1 MYKNYPSYMLFK
13 KKKIQ
18 EGKRIK
24 RKNNCLEVVSIFHR
38 IQQVETQVLIQE
50 KVNKVFLTRSR

>member
-24 RKNNCLEVVSIFHR
+24 RKNKLSRSCQYFSQNPTGGNTSSNTREGKQSIPHK
-38 IQQVETQVLIQE
+38 E
-50 KVNKVFLTRSR
+50 